1 MIIIQ
6 GDWYFEKSMCKD
18 PGKLLSA
25 TASLME
31 LGGTQYVKKPKEK
44 DVSGDNM
51 DEGAGQGSWI
61 RCGFRS

>member
-1 MIIIQ
+1 
-6 GDWYFEKSMCKD
+6 MCKD

-51 DEGAGQGSWI
+51 DEGAGQGS
-61 RCGFRS
+61 